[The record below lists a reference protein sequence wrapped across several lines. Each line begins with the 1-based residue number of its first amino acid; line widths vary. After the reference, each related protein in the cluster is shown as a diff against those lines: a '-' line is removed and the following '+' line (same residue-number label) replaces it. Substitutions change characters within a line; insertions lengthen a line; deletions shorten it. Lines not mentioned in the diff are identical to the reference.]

1 MRNCYLSLCVGGD
14 WSAGWIEE
22 EEEEEEEEKEKNTKI
37 CPFIP

>member
-1 MRNCYLSLCVGGD
+1 VGGD